1 MAGQLD
7 FAKERCELARTGEAI
22 TRSAS
27 DLFAGSIVLSGSLN
41 RASGATVLTKSSIIG
56 LI

>member
-1 MAGQLD
+1 VTHPAFQRPL
-7 FAKERCELARTGEAI
+7 
-22 TRSAS
+22 
-27 DLFAGSIVLSGSLN
+27 GSLLLISSLPLIVHGGSLN

>member
-7 FAKERCELARTGEAI
+7 FAKERCELACTGEAI